1 MADLKEMVAADPSL
15 FQTEGGLQR
24 KAAEVVVAAL
34 LATEQKDGSPQNP
47 RVLEPKAEGGSAP
60 YPPQRDKQPRRF
72 NLGTCVQEK
81 DQIKVVAMLDDN
93 EDRFAFSLEDINP
106 QDFTGEPMRINLNS
120 D

>member
-1 MADLKEMVAADPSL
+1 M
-15 FQTEGGLQR
+15 
-24 KAAEVVVAAL
+24 AAL

-72 NLGTCVQEK
+72 NLGTSMQEQ
-81 DQIKVVAMLDDN
+81 DQIKVLAMLDDN